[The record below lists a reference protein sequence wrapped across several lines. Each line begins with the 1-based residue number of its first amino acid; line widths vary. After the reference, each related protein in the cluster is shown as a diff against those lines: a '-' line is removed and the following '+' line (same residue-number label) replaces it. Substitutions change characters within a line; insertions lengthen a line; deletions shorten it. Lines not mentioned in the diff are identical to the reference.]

1 MIVLTSEMIM
11 STCLTG
17 SSMSSSLPLMR
28 VISGLVSLMHTCLT
42 LTVVEA
48 VGINDLLGL
57 VENVGHVDTDNLLGT
72 SLRGKHG
79 EDTGTAADI
88 ENDLVLE
95 QVLVLDD
102 GIAVRH
108 GADLILKHLLV
119 DAEVRVRV
127 GVAVGVSVLSTY
139 AAQPPPPSPSSFIK

>member
-1 MIVLTSEMIM
+1 
-11 STCLTG
+11 
-17 SSMSSSLPLMR
+17 
-28 VISGLVSLMHTCLT
+28 
-42 LTVVEA
+42 
-48 VGINDLLGL
+48 
-57 VENVGHVDTDNLLGT
+57 
-72 SLRGKHG
+72 
-79 EDTGTAADI
+79 
-88 ENDLVLE
+88 
-95 QVLVLDD
+95 VLVLDD